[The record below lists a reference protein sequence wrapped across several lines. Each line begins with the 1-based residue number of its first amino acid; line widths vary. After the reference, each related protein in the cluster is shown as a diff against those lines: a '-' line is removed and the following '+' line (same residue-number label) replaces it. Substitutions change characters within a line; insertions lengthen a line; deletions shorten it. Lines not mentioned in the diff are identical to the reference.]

1 MGQEP
6 SRASQDSNPS
16 LLSCHSKMQTNT
28 QSVEECSELLPLSS
42 SLSTAVMLLTPAD
55 QKPKPTFKSKPHTSP
70 PSVSDQKKRKSKS
83 RWLKLKSTV
92 QAAHA
97 ITQPHNH
104 RRQQKGGSGGQPLSR
119 EDSFLKRF
127 STRHAAG
134 SGGAYTP
141 SVSQEARR
149 DSCTDDT
156 DNEAECL
163 NDLQNESGLFVVNPD
178 ENFMFY
184 WLTVT
189 TVSVLYNLWT
199 SIAREAFPEIGAG
212 YVEVWMAADAV
223 VRSRLR
229 HRHRRPISNRLPG
242 TRSDRLQNFQTRQA
256 LRIFPRVPAGSIFS
270 AASRSRPALSWHSSA
285 ASVSS
290 LPQVLPTLPVHLHGG
305 NKDSLPEHME
315 GREPLPR
322 PFPWF
327 PLVRRLL
334 FPHFESGKFRESM
347 GISTSGWELLVG
359 RSEVPSIPLLVD
371 ADVDDDRR
379 SISTGDQ
386 LGVSAPA

>member
-1 MGQEP
+1 
-6 SRASQDSNPS
+6 
-16 LLSCHSKMQTNT
+16 MQTNT

-42 SLSTAVMLLTPAD
+42 SLSTAMMLLTPAEP
-55 QKPKPTFKSKPHTSP
+55 KPKPTFKSNPHTSP
-70 PSVSDQKKRKSKS
+70 SSVSDQKKRKSKS
-83 RWLKLKSTV
+83 KWLKLKSTV

-97 ITQPHNH
+97 ITQPHNR

-149 DSCTDDT
+149 DSGTDDT

-163 NDLQNESGLFVVNPD
+163 NDLKNESGLFVVNPD

-223 VRSRLR
+223 VDLVYVIDIVVQFRTGYLERGLIVYKTSKLAKHYVYSRAFLLDLFSLLPLDLAQLYLGIHPLLR
-229 HRHRRPISNRLPG
+229 
-242 TRSDRLQNFQTRQA
+242 
-256 LRIFPRVPAGSIFS
+256 FPRFLKSYRLYRFIYMVETRTAYPNMWRVANLSHVLFLGSHWF
-270 AASRSRPALSWHSSA
+270 AAFYFLISKAENFESRWGYP
-285 ASVSS
+285 
-290 LPQVLPTLPVHLHGG
+290 LPVG
-305 NKDSLPEHME
+305 NFSSVAQKYLRSLYWSTLTLTTIGDLSPPE
-315 GREPLPR
+315 
-322 PFPWF
+322 
-327 PLVRRLL
+327 
-334 FPHFESGKFRESM
+334 
-347 GISTSGWELLVG
+347 TNWE
-359 RSEVPSIPLLVD
+359 
-371 ADVDDDRR
+371 
-379 SISTGDQ
+379 
-386 LGVSAPA
+386 